1 VKGSCLNLSGT
12 QVKRSGRTI
21 LDIDNLRISS
31 GEFIGIIGANG
42 AGKTTLLKLCC
53 GLIKPSRGTIEFDNT
68 DLAAMSIWSK
78 SNLRKRI
85 GYIPQA
91 TEYNSELPF
100 TLREVVAMGRTSVK
114 PLLSRLNR
122 DDYEHIDYWIDKL
135 GLTSRR
141 NQTFRT
147 LSGGEQQKA
156 LLARAMSQT
165 PAVLMLDEPC
175 SNLDFNWKYQITDII
190 DELYQS
196 ATGGHI
202 TVLMVSHET
211 GLLPANCNRIILL
224 REGRIL
230 ADDVPEKVLKSDA
243 IEEAYQCRI
252 ETVEIDGRKY
262 TISKRYSNS

>member
-1 VKGSCLNLSGT
+1 MEDNCLNLSGV
-12 QVKRSGRTI
+12 QVRRSGRTI

-68 DLAAMSIWSK
+68 NLAALSNWSK

-100 TLREVVAMGRTSVK
+100 TLREVVAMGRTSVR

-122 DDYEHIDYWIDKL
+122 DDYEHIDYWINKL

-156 LLARAMSQT
+156 LLARAMSQA

-175 SNLDFNWKYQITDII
+175 SNLDFNWKCQITDII
-190 DELYQS
+190 DKLHQS
-196 ATGGHI
+196 ASGGHI
-202 TVLMVSHET
+202 TILIVCHET
-211 GLLPANCNRIILL
+211 NLLPANCNRIVLL
-224 REGRIL
+224 CEGRVL
-230 ADDVPEKVLKSDA
+230 ADDVPKKVFKSDA
-243 IEEAYQCRI
+243 IEKAYQCRI

-262 TISKRYSNS
+262 TISKKYSDS